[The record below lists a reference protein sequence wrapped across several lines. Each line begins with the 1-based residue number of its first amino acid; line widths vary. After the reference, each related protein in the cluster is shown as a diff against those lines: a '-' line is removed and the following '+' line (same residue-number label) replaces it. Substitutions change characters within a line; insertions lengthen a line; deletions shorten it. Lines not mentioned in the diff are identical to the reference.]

1 MVRSI
6 VYAVKLFLPRLRLTT
21 ISIFFSSLIYTAA
34 SLSIYVLDNWLAH
47 PIHKKVDES
56 LKGARWGKSNE
67 VRGDDPT
74 GLPMHQ
80 FWGASMYCDDNWS
93 DEVDNGII
101 LWSKYLNERV
111 GEDFGFEWENFQYM
125 GGNSQTQGLYGT
137 IHTDCPLDEDQNLS
151 FLYYTNTH
159 WEDHWGGVL
168 RLYETP
174 EDDIIFF
181 EAVVVPLSIKLV

>member
-1 MVRSI
+1 MVQ
-6 VYAVKLFLPRLRLTT
+6 K
-21 ISIFFSSLIYTAA
+21 
-34 SLSIYVLDNWLAH
+34 IYVLDNWLAH

-111 GEDFGFEWENFQYM
+111 ISKIKHSEKISEKN
-125 GGNSQTQGLYGT
+125 NA
-137 IHTDCPLDEDQNLS
+137 
-151 FLYYTNTH
+151 
-159 WEDHWGGVL
+159 
-168 RLYETP
+168 
-174 EDDIIFF
+174 IIF
-181 EAVVVPLSIKLV
+181 AL